1 MKNHLKTKVKAGN
14 DMDNKKQIFSI
25 RKCTLGVGSFLIG
38 SFIFFSFAPMQVEAA
53 ENTDSSSIQ
62 NTNIKNTESSV
73 ESNEAPTEKA
83 AEPSVESNEA
93 STEKAAEPSV
103 ESNEAPTSKE
113 GEPSVES
120 NEAPTPKEGEPS
132 VESNEAPT
140 PKEGEPSVESN
151 EAPTPKEGEPS
162 VESNEA
168 PTSKEGEPSVESN
181 EAPTPKEGEPSVES
195 NEAPTSKEGEPSVES
210 NEAPTSKE
218 GEPSVESNE
227 APTSKEGEPSV
238 ENNETPVLKEA
249 DPSSR
254 KDETVEA
261 KGVSKTAL
269 DSEVN
274 DKLTYEDLE
283 NLSNEIDK
291 NKNSNVGVTRSK
303 RSVVNEAP
311 KLVKA
316 ASEENSEVSGKDVSK
331 IVNPKF
337 KFGEEKW
344 DPSDD
349 ETVAENAK
357 NPQKNRYLNM
367 DFTVPKDV
375 KAGDYF
381 KVKLPK
387 EVAPILPDA
396 EQGLTLGK
404 DKVYA
409 NAKYDAKEN
418 AYTVTFTEEAENYKN
433 YRNNLKSKLKVNR
446 DIAQDNGEY
455 NLQYQVGDKKYDN
468 KVNIEYYIT
477 PKRNKDISSALQYV
491 KKENNKYKY
500 EVNYTINS
508 IQKSLKDV
516 KVVIERHANPKNKV
530 PNNVTD
536 LIKEQNIK
544 VYEVLDVDTLND
556 SGSLEGVKYKDV
568 TNIFKPTISKDREE
582 ITFDF
587 KDTNKTYILS
597 VEGENNR
604 PFNEG
609 DRLEGRATVKSPDH
623 EKPWYYDFIYTK
635 TEPTKNDEIGEKIN
649 PPEIEK
655 IKDQSPVEVGTPIAE
670 IGIKDKNNDRGPL
683 THEVTGLPDGV
694 TFDPETNT
702 IKGTPTK
709 SGEYEVT
716 VKTTDPEGNETET

>member
-93 STEKAAEPSV
+93 
-103 ESNEAPTSKE
+103 PTSKE

-120 NEAPTPKEGEPS
+120 NEAS
-132 VESNEAPT
+132 T

-181 EAPTPKEGEPSVES
+181 EASTP
-195 NEAPTSKEGEPSVES
+195 
-210 NEAPTSKE
+210 KE

-716 VKTTDPEGNETET
+716 VKTTDPEGNETETKFNLPVKDTTPPEVEEIPDQEAVEAGSPIKEIGING